1 MDDSGSG
8 IPHSTP
14 ESDNLH
20 YPNGPNR
27 HRNLAQTRRNQSGAG
42 VCPIRIRLVTE
53 HGCERT
59 RADIQSVGNDPK
71 PVLNRQNTWQRFRI
85 REEVHGGTETDRP
98 KQSRK
103 PRQRREPSG
112 TGVQAG
118 STQKREES
126 QNGNGNGKRAEPV
139 PSRQRPEHR
148 PCKQA
153 SQPASNQASK
163 PASKQTMN
171 QRSKRTR
178 THTDHTHACAYI
190 HVCNRPYVETVAD
203 LAFMEHVSCS
213 SGGTNSSRE
222 SGSRNSSSSGSGSG
236 SGSCSCSSSSNSCRS
251 RGPGPGP
258 GTTRARTSTSRHESR
273 QGAVAVQCR

>member
-14 ESDNLH
+14 ESD
-20 YPNGPNR
+20 NR

-71 PVLNRQNTWQRFRI
+71 PVLNRRNTWQRFRI

-148 PCKQA
+148 SCKQA

-178 THTDHTHACAYI
+178 THTDHTHA
-190 HVCNRPYVETVAD
+190 
-203 LAFMEHVSCS
+203 
-213 SGGTNSSRE
+213 
-222 SGSRNSSSSGSGSG
+222 
-236 SGSCSCSSSSNSCRS
+236 
-251 RGPGPGP
+251 
-258 GTTRARTSTSRHESR
+258 
-273 QGAVAVQCR
+273 